1 VLELFLFKG
10 RWQLA
15 TIDALYSD
23 GDKYTPLVRAFK
35 EVKTKLQDVK
45 KVLVLGT
52 GLGSAVQIFHSMGH
66 KAQFTLV
73 DNDAVILKWAMEL
86 MNEKLLN
93 DITPVCADAKVFITE
108 DKETYD
114 MLIVDIFQGRVVPA
128 FVTGNSFLQQCRR
141 HINTGGIF
149 IMNYIAIRETEW
161 ANIKDNISQ
170 VFPTV
175 KILNQGLN
183 RILIATV

>member
-1 VLELFLFKG
+1 MLELYLFKG

-35 EVKTKLQDVK
+35 EIKTKLQDVK

-52 GLGSAVQIFHSMGH
+52 GLGSAVQIFHSMGYS
-66 KAQFTLV
+66 AQFTLV

-86 MNEKLLN
+86 MNEELLN
-93 DITPVCADAKVFITE
+93 DVTPVCADAKTFITE
-108 DKETYD
+108 DNGTYD

-128 FVTGNSFLQQCRR
+128 FVTGSNFLQECRR

-149 IMNYIAIRETEW
+149 IMNYIAIREAEW
-161 ANIKDNISQ
+161 ETVKKNVDQ
-170 VFPTV
+170 VFSAV
-175 KILNQGLN
+175 KVLNNGLN